1 MRIKSVFLF
10 STVSGTNLAIPTG
23 AHAADFNA
31 MITLNETGAFLWKQ
45 LQTEKTEDE
54 LVAAV
59 VSNYPETTE
68 DYARTC
74 VREFVEQLKAAD
86 CLA

>member
-1 MRIKSVFLF
+1 MKIKSYFLF
-10 STVSGTNLAIPTG
+10 STVSGKHLVIPTG
-23 AHAADFNA
+23 TKAAEFNG
-31 MITLNETGAFLWKQ
+31 MITRNDTGAFLWKQ
-45 LQTEKTEDE
+45 LETERTEDE

-59 VSNYPETTE
+59 VSNYPETGE

-74 VREFVEQLKAAD
+74 VREFVEQLRAAD

>member
-1 MRIKSVFLF
+1 MKIKSDFLF
-10 STVSGTNLAIPTG
+10 STVSGKHLVIPIG
-23 AHAADFNA
+23 AKAAELNG
-31 MITLNETGAFLWKQ
+31 MITLNDTGAFLWKQ
-45 LQTEKTEDE
+45 LETERTEDE

-59 VSNYPETTE
+59 VSNYPETGE

-74 VREFVEQLKAAD
+74 VREFVEQLRAAD